1 MLDLPPHHTPR
12 AQEEE
17 DDREEEEEEEEE
29 EEIPS
34 HAFADETQEVFAQSQ
49 KRRIEFGDD
58 GNLIKASTVEVD
70 CSG

>member
-12 AQEEE
+12 TQQEE
-17 DDREEEEEEEEE
+17 DDLEEEEEEE

-34 HAFADETQEVFAQSQ
+34 HALADETQEVFAQSQ
-49 KRRIEFGDD
+49 KHRIKFGDD
-58 GNLIKASTVEVD
+58 GNLIKASTIEVD

>member
-17 DDREEEEEEEEE
+17 DDREEEEEEE